1 MDTQKTL
8 TRTQKRNIFFGVMI
22 TIPIIIFIIFYGVI
36 NANTILL
43 AFKKY
48 EVADSGFGYKT
59 SFAGFA
65 NFKVVIE
72 MLSYNDNWMMLK
84 NSFVLWFFKL
94 TIGLSVSIIFSYY
107 VYKKSAGSRFFRVIL
122 FLPNII
128 SNLIMVH
135 LFRYFVDVGIPEIFN
150 LRLGLIEN
158 PNTTL
163 VTILFF
169 NLWLG
174 FAGQTLLITSAMSSI
189 SESIEEAAQVDG
201 VNSVNELFY
210 ITLPMIMPTLT
221 TFIVLSIA
229 ELFVDQMSLV
239 TFYDQFGTPSHIR
252 TVGYYLF
259 QQVYQSEIIP
269 NTPWEADP
277 IRGKLSYSQLSAFG
291 VMISLFV
298 IPVSF
303 GVRKILNHIDP
314 NNQEAKNA

>member
-1 MDTQKTL
+1 MNTQKIL

-22 TIPIIIFIIFYGVI
+22 TIPVIIFIIFYGVI

-48 EVADSGFGYKT
+48 EVAESGFGYNIT
-59 SFAGFA
+59 FAGFT
-65 NFKVVIE
+65 NFKVVFE
-72 MLSYNDNWMMLK
+72 MLAYRDNWMMIR

-107 VYKKSAGSRFFRVIL
+107 IYKKSAGSRFFRVIL

-128 SNLIMVH
+128 SNLIMVY
-135 LFRYFVDVGIPEIFN
+135 LFRYFVDSALASVFD
-150 LRLGLIEN
+150 LKLGLLSN
-158 PNTTL
+158 PQTTFA
-163 VTILFF
+163 TILFF

-189 SESIEEAAQVDG
+189 NESIEEAAQVDG

-252 TVGYYLF
+252 TIGYFLF
-259 QQVYQSEIIP
+259 QQVYQSELIP
-269 NTPWEADP
+269 NTSWETDHNF
-277 IRGKLSYSQLSAFG
+277 GKLSYAQLSAFG
-291 VMISLFV
+291 VMISAFV

-303 GVRKILNHIDP
+303 GVRKLLNRIDP
-314 NNQEAKNA
+314 NN